1 MRLDDGMPFGVP
13 WSNSPPGY
21 FSTRPAVVSGLS
33 KAVSRSRF
41 GLEPTAIW
49 GISVEELFHDAR
61 HPHSQN
67 RQTRSSCQDRG
78 IDGSAGVKPG
88 VL

>member
-1 MRLDDGMPFGVP
+1 MPFGVP

-33 KAVSRSRF
+33 KAVSWSRF

-49 GISVEELFHDAR
+49 GLSVEELFHDAR

>member
-33 KAVSRSRF
+33 KAVKS
-41 GLEPTAIW
+41 EQIW
-49 GISVEELFHDAR
+49 
-61 HPHSQN
+61 
-67 RQTRSSCQDRG
+67 
-78 IDGSAGVKPG
+78 AGTDCYLG
-88 VL
+88 HIG